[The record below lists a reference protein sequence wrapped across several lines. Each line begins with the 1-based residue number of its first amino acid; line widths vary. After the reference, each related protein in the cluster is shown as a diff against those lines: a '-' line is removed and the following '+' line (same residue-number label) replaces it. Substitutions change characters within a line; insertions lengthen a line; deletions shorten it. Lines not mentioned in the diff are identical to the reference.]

1 MECIEIDCANITSET
16 SKQKVRNIQPSFLIN
31 SCTELCKTK
40 FFLQGTLNHVHCNGK
55 LKTYFM
61 SSYLK
66 GVAITN
72 SVPLPERYLFR

>member
-40 FFLQGTLNHVHCNGK
+40 FF
-55 LKTYFM
+55 
-61 SSYLK
+61 
-66 GVAITN
+66 
-72 SVPLPERYLFR
+72 PLRNVKSRSL